1 MVYNIGDFSSK
12 VNIPIKTLRYYDE
25 IEIFKPSYIDVFSN
39 YRYYEDEQITKINLI
54 SNLKTLGLTL
64 EEIKEYLKTENNEIL
79 INKMKGYEDKIKMIN
94 EFIHHSEIKNYTIEI
109 ADYKKYIELNGTKK
123 ANTPQALEIR
133 DENAKYYVVQKNNE
147 YYTDFCIY
155 LKNNWLTLDRKYWFD
170 DDFLNNIIM
179 YIKEEY
185 DNFIYYIPIE
195 DEKLYSVIKDK
206 FKITGESE
214 LKQKEYIYRCV
225 KITLKSN

>member
-1 MVYNIGDFSSK
+1 MVYKIGDFSSK

-94 EFIHHSEIKNYTIEI
+94 EFLHHSEIKNYTIEI